1 MPGISID
8 ALDGLAKD
16 LETVLKESKE
26 MRRELH
32 EEIADVL
39 KETLDANID
48 AGLNDGNGH
57 VKAMQEKHVGS
68 GGGYAAVRPKKGKN
82 DKGLAY
88 GTLTNYLEIG
98 HRIRPP
104 SGTYKRYRPRIKVAY
119 VNGRHFYQTTR
130 GEIEA
135 KVIGLVEQFA
145 DRIAEKLEG

>member
-8 ALDGLAKD
+8 ALDGLVKD

-39 KETLDANID
+39 KETLDANLD
-48 AGLNDGNGH
+48 DSVNDGSGH

>member
-1 MPGISID
+1 MQTVKLD
-8 ALDGLAKD
+8 AFDDLVKD
-16 LETVLKESKE
+16 LKTVLKESKE

-48 AGLNDGNGH
+48 ASLNDGNGH
-57 VKAMQEKHVGS
+57 VKAMQEKHVGT

-82 DKGLAY
+82 EKGLAY
-88 GTLTNYLEIG
+88 GALTNYITSG